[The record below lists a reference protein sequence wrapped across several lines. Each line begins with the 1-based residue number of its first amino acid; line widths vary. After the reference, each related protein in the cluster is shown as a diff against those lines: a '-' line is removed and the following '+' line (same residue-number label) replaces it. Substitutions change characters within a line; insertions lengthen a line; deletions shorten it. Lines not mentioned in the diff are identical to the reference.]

1 MTRVHR
7 ALRAAVPAALAGP
20 ALWLAAPIAAHAH
33 GGGLAVDITGQSSGR
48 VEATVTWAGDGD
60 PVEERV
66 AATVNAVSA
75 DGRALGPWPLV
86 RAPGTPAGYTT
97 DEALPPGRWQVTVEI
112 GHPGLGRA
120 QERLEVS
127 PGTPASSPPPRP
139 DGAPATG
146 AATAGPGTP
155 DAPGTGPGPAAGTA
169 SAPVT
174 GPVTGPASGGS
185 ASGSAPAAAT
195 GTGSASGTRPAA
207 ASGTGTARGAAPAGG
222 SAVAVTLAAG
232 VAVAC
237 ATGFVLAR
245 RRAGAL
251 PRSRTAGR

>member
-97 DEALPPGRWQVTVEI
+97 AEALPPGRWQVTVEI

-139 DGAPATG
+139 DGPPATG
-146 AATAGPGTP
+146 AATAGP
-155 DAPGTGPGPAAGTA
+155 
-169 SAPVT
+169 VT
-174 GPVTGPASGGS
+174 GLASG
-185 ASGSAPAAAT
+185 
-195 GTGSASGTRPAA
+195 GSASGTRPAA
-207 ASGTGTARGAAPAGG
+207 ASGTGTAMGAAPAGG

-237 ATGFVLAR
+237 ATGVVLAR

>member
-97 DEALPPGRWQVTVEI
+97 TEALPPGRWQVTVEI

-146 AATAGPGTP
+146 AAAAGPGTP
-155 DAPGTGPGPAAGTA
+155 DAPGTGPASGTGPAAGTG

-185 ASGSAPAAAT
+185 ASGSAPAAAS

-222 SAVAVTLAAG
+222 SAVAVTLAA
-232 VAVAC
+232 
-237 ATGFVLAR
+237 
-245 RRAGAL
+245 
-251 PRSRTAGR
+251 

>member
-20 ALWLAAPIAAHAH
+20 ALWLAAPITAHAH

-146 AATAGPGTP
+146 AATAGP
-155 DAPGTGPGPAAGTA
+155 
-169 SAPVT
+169 
-174 GPVTGPASGGS
+174 VTGPASGGS
-185 ASGSAPAAAT
+185 ASGSAPAAAS
-195 GTGSASGTRPAA
+195 GTGSASGARPAA

-251 PRSRTAGR
+251 PRSCTAGR

>member
-97 DEALPPGRWQVTVEI
+97 AEALPPGRWQVTVEI

-146 AATAGPGTP
+146 AATAGP
-155 DAPGTGPGPAAGTA
+155 
-169 SAPVT
+169 
-174 GPVTGPASGGS
+174 VTGPASGGS
-185 ASGSAPAAAT
+185 ASGSAPAA
-195 GTGSASGTRPAA
+195 GTAA